1 MGNIVG
7 IDLNVDNNY
16 LNEAVKSIVMT
27 WIAETLDKDKIVNG
41 LVKAVLETKVD
52 EEGRISSYSSDNR
65 YTLLE
70 VYVNNII
77 REIVKEEM
85 KKLVEEKRTKMQEI
99 IRRELNKRATL
110 DKFVD
115 AFISNNLDNLD
126 SNWKTKI
133 SVEYEKDKEY

>member
-27 WIAETLDKDKIVNG
+27 GIAETLDKDKIVNG

-110 DKFVD
+110 DKFVN

>member
-7 IDLNVDNNY
+7 IDLNIDDNY

-27 WIAETLDKDKIVNG
+27 GIAETLDKDKIVSG
-41 LVKAVLETKVD
+41 LVNAVLETKVD
-52 EEGRISSYSSDNR
+52 ESGEISSYSRDNR

-70 VYVNNII
+70 VYVNKMI

-85 KKLVEEKRTKMQEI
+85 KKLVEEKRPKMQEI
-99 IRRELNKRATL
+99 IRKELNKKATL

-115 AFISNNLDNLD
+115 AFMSSNLDNLD
-126 SNWKTKI
+126 NNWRTKI
-133 SVEYEKDKEY
+133 SVEYQKDNEY

>member
-27 WIAETLDKDKIVNG
+27 GIAETLDKDKIVNG

-52 EEGRISSYSSDNR
+52 KEGRISSYSSDNR

-110 DKFVD
+110 DNFVD

>member
-27 WIAETLDKDKIVNG
+27 GIAETLDKDKIVNG

-52 EEGRISSYSSDNR
+52 EKGEISSYSRDNR

-85 KKLVEEKRTKMQEI
+85 KKLVEEKRPKMQEI
-99 IRRELNKRATL
+99 IKRELNKRATL

>member
-27 WIAETLDKDKIVNG
+27 GIVETLDKDKIVNG

-52 EEGRISSYSSDNR
+52 KEGRISSYSSDNR

>member
-27 WIAETLDKDKIVNG
+27 GIAETLDKDKIVNG

-52 EEGRISSYSSDNR
+52 KEGRISSYSSDNR

-99 IRRELNKRATL
+99 IRRELNKRARL

>member
-27 WIAETLDKDKIVNG
+27 GIAETLDKDKIVNG

-52 EEGRISSYSSDNR
+52 KEGRISSYSSDNR

-85 KKLVEEKRTKMQEI
+85 KKLVEEKRTKMQEM

>member
-7 IDLNVDNNY
+7 IDLNIDDNY

-27 WIAETLDKDKIVNG
+27 GIAESLDKEKIVNG
-41 LVKAVLETKVD
+41 LVKTVLETKVD
-52 EEGRISSYSSDNR
+52 EEGKISSYSRDNR

-85 KKLVEEKRTKMQEI
+85 KKLVEEKRPKMQEI
-99 IRRELNKRATL
+99 IRRELNKKATL

-126 SNWKTKI
+126 NNWKTKI
-133 SVEYEKDKEY
+133 SVEYEKNKEY

>member
-7 IDLNVDNNY
+7 IDLNIDDNY

-27 WIAETLDKDKIVNG
+27 GIAESLDKEKIVNG
-41 LVKAVLETKVD
+41 LVKTVLETKVD
-52 EEGRISSYSSDNR
+52 EEGKISSYSRDNR

-70 VYVNNII
+70 VYVNKII
-77 REIVKEEM
+77 REIVKDEM
-85 KKLVEEKRTKMQEI
+85 KKLVEEKRPKMQEI

-126 SNWKTKI
+126 NNWKTKI
-133 SVEYEKDKEY
+133 SVEYEKNKEY

>member
-27 WIAETLDKDKIVNG
+27 GIAETLDKDKIVNG

-77 REIVKEEM
+77 REVVKEEM

>member
-27 WIAETLDKDKIVNG
+27 GIAETLDKDKIVNG

-52 EEGRISSYSSDNR
+52 KEGRISSYSSDNR

-133 SVEYEKDKEY
+133 SIEYEKDKEY

>member
-1 MGNIVG
+1 M
-7 IDLNVDNNY
+7 NVDNNY

-27 WIAETLDKDKIVNG
+27 GIAETLDKDKIVNG

-52 EEGRISSYSSDNR
+52 KEGRISSYSSDNR

>member
-7 IDLNVDNNY
+7 IDLNVDNND

-27 WIAETLDKDKIVNG
+27 GIAETLDKDKIVNG

-52 EEGRISSYSSDNR
+52 KEGRISSYSSDNR

>member
-7 IDLNVDNNY
+7 IDLNVDENY

-27 WIAETLDKDKIVNG
+27 GIAESLDKEKIVNG
-41 LVKAVLETKVD
+41 LVKTVLETKVD
-52 EEGRISSYSSDNR
+52 EEGKISSYSRDNR

-70 VYVNNII
+70 VYVNKMI
-77 REIVKEEM
+77 RDIMKEEM
-85 KKLVEEKRTKMQEI
+85 KKLVEEKRPKMQEI

>member
-27 WIAETLDKDKIVNG
+27 GIAETLDKDKIVNG

-52 EEGRISSYSSDNR
+52 EKGEISSYSRDNR

-126 SNWKTKI
+126 SNWRTKI

>member
-16 LNEAVKSIVMT
+16 LNETVKSIVMT
-27 WIAETLDKDKIVNG
+27 GIAETLDKDKIVNG

>member
-7 IDLNVDNNY
+7 IDLNIDDNY

-27 WIAETLDKDKIVNG
+27 GIAETLDKDKIVSG
-41 LVKAVLETKVD
+41 LVNAVLETKVD
-52 EEGRISSYSSDNR
+52 ESGKISSYSGDNR

-70 VYVNNII
+70 VYVNKMI

-85 KKLVEEKRTKMQEI
+85 KKLVEEKRPKMQEI
-99 IRRELNKRATL
+99 IRKELNKKATL

-115 AFISNNLDNLD
+115 AFISSNLDNLD
-126 SNWKTKI
+126 NNWRTKI
-133 SVEYEKDKEY
+133 SVEYQKDNEY

>member
-7 IDLNVDNNY
+7 IDLNIDDNY

-27 WIAETLDKDKIVNG
+27 GIAESLDKEKIVNG
-41 LVKAVLETKVD
+41 LVKTVLETKVD
-52 EEGRISSYSSDNR
+52 EEGKISSYSRDNR
-65 YTLLE
+65 HTLLE
-70 VYVNNII
+70 VYVNKII

-85 KKLVEEKRTKMQEI
+85 KKLVEEKRPKMQEI

-115 AFISNNLDNLD
+115 AFISNNLDNLYN
-126 SNWKTKI
+126 NWKTKI
-133 SVEYEKDKEY
+133 SVEYEKNKEY

>member
-16 LNEAVKSIVMT
+16 LNEAVKSIVMSG
-27 WIAETLDKDKIVNG
+27 IAETLDKDKIVNG

-52 EEGRISSYSSDNR
+52 EKGRISSYSSDNR

-85 KKLVEEKRTKMQEI
+85 KKLVEEKRPKMQEI

-133 SVEYEKDKEY
+133 SVEYEKDKQY

>member
-27 WIAETLDKDKIVNG
+27 GIAETLDKDKIVNG

-52 EEGRISSYSSDNR
+52 KEGRISSYSSDNR

-126 SNWKTKI
+126 SNWTV
-133 SVEYEKDKEY
+133 SYTHLTLPTN

>member
-27 WIAETLDKDKIVNG
+27 GIAETLDKDKIVNG

-52 EEGRISSYSSDNR
+52 EQGRISHYNSDNR
-65 YTLLE
+65 FTLLE

-85 KKLVEEKRTKMQEI
+85 KKLVEEKRPKMQEI

-133 SVEYEKDKEY
+133 SVEYEKNKEY

>member
-7 IDLNVDNNY
+7 IDLNIDDNY

-27 WIAETLDKDKIVNG
+27 GIAESLDKDKIVNG
-41 LVKAVLETKVD
+41 LVKTVLETKVD
-52 EEGRISSYSSDNR
+52 EKGEISSYSRDNR

-85 KKLVEEKRTKMQEI
+85 KKLVVEKRPKMQEI

>member
-27 WIAETLDKDKIVNG
+27 GIAETLDKDKIVNG

-52 EEGRISSYSSDNR
+52 KEGRISSYSSDNR

-85 KKLVEEKRTKMQEI
+85 KRLVEEKRTKMQEI

>member
-27 WIAETLDKDKIVNG
+27 GIAETLDKDKIVNG

-52 EEGRISSYSSDNR
+52 KEGRISSYSSDNR

-115 AFISNNLDNLD
+115 AFISNNLD